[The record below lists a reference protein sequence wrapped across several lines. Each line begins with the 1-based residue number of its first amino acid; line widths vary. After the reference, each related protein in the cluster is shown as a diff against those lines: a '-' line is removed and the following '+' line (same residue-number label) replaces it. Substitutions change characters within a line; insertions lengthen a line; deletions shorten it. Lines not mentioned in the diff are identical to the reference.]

1 MASFFQPGLQDPV
14 LEDCDGSSG
23 FQVYCNS
30 ILPSASRFGNLYQL
44 VILVLGATCI
54 VVPSTLYLIHVVFQ
68 KRFSYLLRKQSRST
82 RYVILSS
89 GHKPLY
95 LHPSHF
101 SPTARSNDDEKA
113 LIQPIKKGARLS
125 RYHDGDA
132 STLSRTLVK
141 RPRTSSFRS
150 TKSFCVVSDSE
161 GSETQAPSRGY
172 DLVIIPASMGE
183 GVSNIPGDSHSIS
196 SYRTVLNEIPA
207 KLTLAHIR
215 MEDYELQDLQLT
227 EASHS
232 LALAQTLNDWAGF
245 ALECTSTQQA
255 DRTNYLLACLASIE
269 VPVILVCQHDCE
281 AIDDVDLSI
290 ASGLIVENACILSNG
305 QRRDYFKARRLRDT
319 MARCTLQRDKRPDFF
334 VGFLDR
340 WETQPMPSVVR
351 RAAKIAQH
359 FDAVIEHGPIA
370 PTASGKASSL
380 ESASKTMSAFE
391 YLRRAEMVEV
401 RSRLSQLTEL
411 LLTFNSC
418 RNVGHLENARY
429 VSRMVPMT
437 PTFCRSRWLS
447 SVPSSPK
454 LQSFSHILI
463 LFRVL
468 VLSGMDA

>member
-1 MASFFQPGLQDPV
+1 MSF
-14 LEDCDGSSG
+14 
-23 FQVYCNS
+23 Y
-30 ILPSASRFGNLYQL
+30 R
-44 VILVLGATCI
+44 LGT
-54 VVPSTLYLIHVVFQ
+54 SLFTYIH
-68 KRFSYLLRKQSRST
+68 L
-82 RYVILSS
+82 
-89 GHKPLY
+89 
-95 LHPSHF
+95 HF
-101 SPTARSNDDEKA
+101 SSTASSKDGEKA
-113 LIQPIKKGARLS
+113 LIQPKKKGARLS

-161 GSETQAPSRGY
+161 GSETQAPSGGY

-196 SYRTVLNEIPA
+196 SYRTALNDIPA
-207 KLTLAHIR
+207 KMTLAHIR
-215 MEDYELQDLQLT
+215 MEDYELQDPQLV

-359 FDAVIEHGPIA
+359 FDAVIEHGPID
-370 PTASGKASSL
+370 PTATGKASSL
-380 ESASKTMSAFE
+380 VSASKTMSAFE
-391 YLRRAEMVEV
+391 YLRRAEMAEV
-401 RSRLSQLTEL
+401 ISRSFQLTE
-411 LLTFNSC
+411 
-418 RNVGHLENARY
+418 
-429 VSRMVPMT
+429 P
-437 PTFCRSRWLS
+437 
-447 SVPSSPK
+447 
-454 LQSFSHILI
+454 
-463 LFRVL
+463 
-468 VLSGMDA
+468 